1 MKERKMP
8 DRTKIESFDSEGNDK
23 TVYVVSPSPAISRE
37 AQMEYNRSFKDAI
50 KSGALLKQKLQSV
63 MEEQGVWDEKKQER
77 YDTILA
83 EVMQKEVQLQTGGIK
98 LKEAKKIALE
108 MRELRIEFRELIAER
123 NSMDSNTAEGQADNA
138 RFAYLAYACLVD
150 EEGNRV
156 FKSFDHYQQ
165 NEGEQFVIQA
175 ARELAQLLYGLDSDY
190 ETNLAENKFLQDY
203 DFVDEELRWIDKEG
217 RYTDIDGRLIDED
230 GRYINEDGSY
240 VDKEGRP
247 MSEDGDYKVDFQ
259 PFLDD
264 KGNPII
270 KEKAEEIK
278 EEEET
283 EEKAEEAETEVSEEP
298 KKTTRGRPRK
308 KPATKAKK
316 ANVAE

>member
-1 MKERKMP
+1 MP
-8 DRTKIESFDSEGNDK
+8 DRTKVESFDLEGNDK
-23 TVYVVSPSPAISRE
+23 IVYVVAPNPATSRE
-37 AQMEYNRSFKDAI
+37 AQMEYNRAFKDAI

-77 YDTILA
+77 YDAILA
-83 EVMQKEVQLQTGGIK
+83 EVMQKELQLQTGGIK
-98 LKEAKKIALE
+98 LSEAKKIALE
-108 MRELRIEFRELIAER
+108 IRDLRIEFRELIAER

-138 RFAYLAYACLVD
+138 RFAYLGYACLVD

-165 NEGEQFVIQA
+165 NESEPFVIQA
-175 ARELAQLLYGLDSDY
+175 ARELAQLLYGLDADY
-190 ETNLAENKFLQDY
+190 ENNLAENQFLQDY
-203 DFVDEELRWIDKEG
+203 EFVDKDLRWIDKEG

-230 GRYINEDGSY
+230 GRYIDE
-240 VDKEGRP
+240 EGNYINREGQP
-247 MSEDGDYKVDFQ
+247 MTEDGDYKVEFK

-264 KGNPII
+264 KGKPII
-270 KEKAEEIK
+270 KEKAEETK
-278 EEEET
+278 EEEEET
-283 EEKAEEAETEVSEEP
+283 EEKAEEAETEASEEP

-316 ANVAE
+316 ASVAE

>member
-1 MKERKMP
+1 MP
-8 DRTKIESFDSEGNDK
+8 KRIEVKSFDSEGNEK
-23 TVYVVSPSPAISRE
+23 LVYVVSPSPAVTRE
-37 AQMEYNRSFKDAI
+37 AQMEYNRAFKDAI

-63 MEEQGVWDEKKQER
+63 MEEQGVWDKKKQER
-77 YDTILA
+77 YDTILSSVA
-83 EVMQKEVQLQTGGIK
+83 EKEAQLQTGGIK
-98 LKEAKKIALE
+98 LSQAKKIALE
-108 MRELRIEFRELIAER
+108 MRDLRIEFRELIAER

-138 RFAYLAYACLVD
+138 RFAYLGYACLVD

-165 NEGEQFVIQA
+165 NEGEQFVVQA
-175 ARELAQLLYGLDSDY
+175 ARELAQVLYGLDSNY
-190 ETNLAENKFLQDY
+190 ENNLSENQFLQDY

-230 GRYINEDGSY
+230 GRYIDEEGNYIDR
-240 VDKEGRP
+240 EGRP
-247 MSEDGDYKVDFQ
+247 MSEEGDYGVDFK

-270 KEKAEEIK
+270 KEKTEETK

-316 ANVAE
+316 ASVAE

>member
-1 MKERKMP
+1 MP
-8 DRTKIESFDSEGNDK
+8 KRIEVKSFDSEGNEK
-23 TVYVVSPSPAISRE
+23 LVYVVSPSPAVTRE
-37 AQMEYNRSFKDAI
+37 AQMEYNRAFKDAI

-83 EVMQKEVQLQTGGIK
+83 STMEKEAQLQTGGIK
-98 LKEAKKIALE
+98 LSEAKKIALE

-138 RFAYLAYACLVD
+138 RFSYLGYACLVD

-156 FKSFDHYQQ
+156 FSNFDHYQQ
-165 NEGEQFVIQA
+165 SESEPFVIQA
-175 ARELAQLLYGLDSDY
+175 ARELAQVLYGLDADY
-190 ETNLAENKFLQDY
+190 ENNLTENQFLQEY

-230 GRYINEDGSY
+230 GRYIDEEGNY
-240 VDKEGRP
+240 VDREGRP
-247 MSEDGDYKVDFQ
+247 MSEDGDYGVDFK

-264 KGNPII
+264 EGKPII
-270 KEKAEEIK
+270 KEKAEETK
-278 EEEET
+278 EEEEEA

-316 ANVAE
+316 TAVAE

>member
-1 MKERKMP
+1 MP
-8 DRTKIESFDSEGNDK
+8 KRIEVKSFDSEGNEK
-23 TVYVVSPSPAISRE
+23 LVYVVSPSPAVTRE
-37 AQMEYNRSFKDAI
+37 AQMEYNRAFKDAI

-83 EVMQKEVQLQTGGIK
+83 STMEKEAQLQTGGIK
-98 LKEAKKIALE
+98 LSEAKKIALE

-138 RFAYLAYACLVD
+138 RFSYLGYACLVD

-165 NEGEQFVIQA
+165 NESEPFVIQA
-175 ARELAQLLYGLDSDY
+175 ARELAQVLYGLDADY
-190 ETNLAENKFLQDY
+190 ENNLTENRFLQEY

-230 GRYINEDGSY
+230 GRYIDEEGNY
-240 VDKEGRP
+240 VDREGRP
-247 MSEDGDYKVDFQ
+247 MSEDGDYGVDFK

-264 KGNPII
+264 EGKPII
-270 KEKAEEIK
+270 KEKAEETK

-283 EEKAEEAETEVSEEP
+283 EEKPEEAETEVSEEP

-316 ANVAE
+316 ASVAE

>member
-1 MKERKMP
+1 MP
-8 DRTKIESFDSEGNDK
+8 KRIEVKSFDSEGNEK
-23 TVYVVSPSPAISRE
+23 LVYVVSPSPAVTRE
-37 AQMEYNRSFKDAI
+37 AQMEYNRAFKDAI

-63 MEEQGVWDEKKQER
+63 MEEQGVWDKKKQER
-77 YDTILA
+77 YDTILSSVA
-83 EVMQKEVQLQTGGIK
+83 EKEAQLQTGGIK
-98 LKEAKKIALE
+98 LSQAKKIALE
-108 MRELRIEFRELIAER
+108 MRDLRIEFRELIAER

-138 RFAYLAYACLVD
+138 RFAYLGYACLVD

-165 NEGEQFVIQA
+165 NEGEQFVVQA
-175 ARELAQLLYGLDSDY
+175 ARELAQVLYGLDSNY
-190 ETNLAENKFLQDY
+190 ENNLSENQFLQDY

-230 GRYINEDGSY
+230 GRYIDEEGNYIDR
-240 VDKEGRP
+240 EGRP
-247 MSEDGDYKVDFQ
+247 MSEEGDYGVDFK

-264 KGNPII
+264 EGNPII
-270 KEKAEEIK
+270 KEKAEETK

-283 EEKAEEAETEVSEEP
+283 EEKAEEAEDEVSEEP

-316 ANVAE
+316 ASVAE

>member
-1 MKERKMP
+1 MP
-8 DRTKIESFDSEGNDK
+8 DRIKVESFDSEGNDK
-23 TVYVVSPSPAISRE
+23 IVYVVSPSPAVSRE
-37 AQMEYNRSFKDAI
+37 AQMEYNRAFKDAI

-77 YDTILA
+77 YDTILSSVA
-83 EVMQKEVQLQTGGIK
+83 EKEAQLQTGGIK
-98 LKEAKKIALE
+98 LSQAKKIALE
-108 MRELRIEFRELIAER
+108 MRDLRIEFRELIAER

-138 RFAYLAYACLVD
+138 RFAYLGYACLVD

-165 NEGEQFVIQA
+165 NEGEQFVVQA
-175 ARELAQLLYGLDSDY
+175 ARELAQVLYGLDSNY
-190 ETNLAENKFLQDY
+190 ENNLAENQFLQDY

-230 GRYINEDGSY
+230 GRYIDEEGNYIDR
-240 VDKEGRP
+240 EGRP
-247 MSEDGDYKVDFQ
+247 MSEEGDYGVDFK

-270 KEKAEEIK
+270 KEKTEETK

-283 EEKAEEAETEVSEEP
+283 EEKAEEAEAEVSEEP
-298 KKTTRGRPRK
+298 NKTTRGRPRK

-316 ANVAE
+316 ASVAE